1 MTKEADTEDNTSST
15 SLSDESSSN
24 KGSNHPIG
32 AAIGGAIHKISSPI
46 GTGIRKVVR
55 HDSSSKHRRDD
66 SSSPALNKGKSL
78 DENKQNPIKDVA
90 DFFGEGS
97 KTVKRLVHHKRK
109 DSSSRSVPDNDQE
122 TDDLADVPPDD
133 TLEKMNII
141 IDKRLKNVSISQYYE
156 TVWSEQSEGD
166 GVPLFR
172 SFLEESDKQDIDVG
186 EWEVA
191 DNNAGFIGDWDG
203 EEYQKRRTV
212 TFIFDKKIPMQSK
225 PVLAQVKQT
234 HCCRIEGKNKCVVAM
249 TIDMNGVPF
258 SECFVVEVRWVATRS
273 GKNDLNVQVGLF
285 VNFIKST
292 ILAGKIRSG
301 TTEQTTQQQM
311 VLFGKVQQ
319 ACGATAEEVQDQDK
333 APQPSPPSTPK
344 LSQEEAGR
352 ILILSSCL
360 LLVASQAEFLF
371 ARTATQAQMSSS
383 AVTSALAGLL
393 LMVPNICQVSEN
405 ESLLVVISHLVYGLC
420 SSLISNQGF
429 AALGSTVLLM
439 AAWAVLAW
447 NVLKQGNSSK
457 STRG

>member
-109 DSSSRSVPDNDQE
+109 DSSSRSVPDNDQD
-122 TDDLADVPPDD
+122 TDDLADLPPDD

-203 EEYQKRRTV
+203 EEYQKRRV
-212 TFIFDKKIPMQSK
+212 SYD
-225 PVLAQVKQT
+225 
-234 HCCRIEGKNKCVVAM
+234 
-249 TIDMNGVPF
+249 
-258 SECFVVEVRWVATRS
+258 CFYLMHLCLDNRVFYSQCFFLVSDGHVY
-273 GKNDLNVQVGLF
+273 
-285 VNFIKST
+285 
-292 ILAGKIRSG
+292 IRQEDSDAI
-301 TTEQTTQQQM
+301 
-311 VLFGKVQQ
+311 Q
-319 ACGATAEEVQDQDK
+319 ACACSSK
-333 APQPSPPSTPK
+333 AD
-344 LSQEEAGR
+344 
-352 ILILSSCL
+352 
-360 LLVASQAEFLF
+360 
-371 ARTATQAQMSSS
+371 
-383 AVTSALAGLL
+383 
-393 LMVPNICQVSEN
+393 
-405 ESLLVVISHLVYGLC
+405 SLLSYRRQKQVRCSNDNRYEWRSILGMLC
-420 SSLISNQGF
+420 CGGSLGCDTIWQ
-429 AALGSTVLLM
+429 
-439 AAWAVLAW
+439 
-447 NVLKQGNSSK
+447 K
-457 STRG
+457 